1 MEGVREAG
9 RLLAGRLPDEPA
21 NCRRQKLRAA
31 ARAKGHPEPSAA
43 RLAWCAWTLPVTNVP
58 GELLTPPEAVVL
70 YRARWQV
77 ELLFKRWKSQDLVAV
92 LSDSTVV
99 RQMVR
104 VWSRLL
110 AAVIQHWLVVATAW
124 GTRPEVG

>member
-1 MEGVREAG
+1 M
-9 RLLAGRLPDEPA
+9 
-21 NCRRQKLRAA
+21 
-31 ARAKGHPEPSAA
+31 
-43 RLAWCAWTLPVTNVP
+43 TNVP

-70 YRARWQV
+70 YRPHWQV

-92 LSDSTVV
+92 LSGSTAV

-110 AAVIQHWLVVATAW
+110 AALVQHWLVVAGAF
-124 GTRPEVG
+124 GATRAGVG